1 MKYIELTAL
10 NGKKI
15 YVNIDEIGH
24 FYDTPEGEK
33 QTEKQ
38 TIVGVTTHNNGGFRV
53 TETSKQIYDMI
64 QKCINPTI
72 K

>member
-1 MKYIELTAL
+1 MKYIKLTSL

-24 FYDTPEGEK
+24 FYDTPNEEK
-33 QTEKQ
+33 QTENQ